1 MFPTRHPE
9 EEPSGSKHEEDI
21 VKIKI
26 SVYQRCILLVYIIRL
41 EYSYHHLFRFHGE
54 GLFDA
59 LIPTM
64 VVKNNI
70 KIGFLWFFSGCY

>member
-9 EEPSGSKHEEDI
+9 EEPSRSKHEEDI

-26 SVYQRCILLVYIIRL
+26 SVHQRCILLVHIIRL
-41 EYSYHHLFRFHGE
+41 EYSYHRLFRFHGE
-54 GLFDA
+54 GLFYA

-70 KIGFLWFFSGCY
+70 KIGFLWFCSGCY